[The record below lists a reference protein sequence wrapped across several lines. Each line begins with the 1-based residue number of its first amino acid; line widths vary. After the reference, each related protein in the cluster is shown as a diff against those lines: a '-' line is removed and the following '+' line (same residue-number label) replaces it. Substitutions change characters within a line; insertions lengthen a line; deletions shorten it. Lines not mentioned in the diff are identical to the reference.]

1 MRSELPTLVEAG
13 VTLYTSEMPSDKV
26 LQKDL
31 MIIEK
36 LTVINFSNFIRP
48 KKKKKETNK
57 EIKCKKI
64 NINS

>member
-1 MRSELPTLVEAG
+1 MWSQLPTLVEAG
-13 VTLYTSEMPSDKV
+13 VTLHTSEMPSDKV

-31 MIIEK
+31 LIIEK

-48 KKKKKETNK
+48 KKRETNK
-57 EIKCKKI
+57 EKKCKKI